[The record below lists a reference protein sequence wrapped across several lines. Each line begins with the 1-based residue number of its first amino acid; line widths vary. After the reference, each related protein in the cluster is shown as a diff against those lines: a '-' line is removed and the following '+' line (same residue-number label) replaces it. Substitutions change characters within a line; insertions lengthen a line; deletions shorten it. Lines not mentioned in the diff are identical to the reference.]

1 MKSRKRPACDV
12 FDTSATRS
20 GLVYD
25 VTDTDCGAQN
35 GRTHCYDF
43 ATYKR
48 WSLKTEDEKI
58 VVTEYCSVSI
68 KKREKKRDFF
78 L

>member
-1 MKSRKRPACDV
+1 MTYLILLPHVPAL
-12 FDTSATRS
+12 FMTS
-20 GLVYD
+20 L
-25 VTDTDCGAQN
+25 TDCGAQN

-68 KKREKKRDFF
+68 KKKRKKKDFF